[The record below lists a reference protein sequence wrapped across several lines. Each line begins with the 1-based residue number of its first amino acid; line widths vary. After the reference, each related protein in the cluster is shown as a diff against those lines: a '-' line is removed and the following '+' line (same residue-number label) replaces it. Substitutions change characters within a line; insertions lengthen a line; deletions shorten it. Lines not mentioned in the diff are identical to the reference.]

1 MNYVR
6 KHGPL
11 NPLRRLDGNLAEIAR
26 LIAIAANLK
35 KSGGG
40 KWELTDFCRWGSP
53 VEPKPIGSD
62 AAFAMFAAFAKPK
75 EP

>member
-1 MNYVR
+1 
-6 KHGPL
+6 
-11 NPLRRLDGNLAEIAR
+11 LAEIAR
-26 LIAIAANLK
+26 LIAVAARLE

-40 KWELTDFCRWGSP
+40 KWENTDFCRWGAP
-53 VEPKPIGSD
+53 PEQKPLGPD